1 MPAPPAARRPVE
13 VNGWADATGRAAH
26 VFATS
31 AWNGLGATPH
41 QIWAF
46 RRAELAAH
54 AETPFRLTDGERAT
68 MLHIRTLPP
77 RSQGVDRLLP
87 VLRSLLAPLLPRAAE
102 LAPRARVAV
111 VLALSER
118 VG

>member
-1 MPAPPAARRPVE
+1 VE
-13 VNGWADATGRAAH
+13 VTRWADATGRAAH

-46 RRAELAAH
+46 RRAELAVH
-54 AETPFRLTDGERAT
+54 AETPFRLADGERAT

-77 RSQGVDRLLP
+77 RAQGVDRLLP
-87 VLRSLLAPLLPRAAE
+87 VLRALLAPLM
-102 LAPRARVAV
+102 
-111 VLALSER
+111 
-118 VG
+118 